1 MAGKFFK
8 TRPAISCLHMAREK
22 ERGAADENTSLLWT
36 VCQIVKIYS
45 KILERIAEIDLHY
58 KYSSAIT

>member
-1 MAGKFFK
+1 
-8 TRPAISCLHMAREK
+8 MAREK
-22 ERGAADENTSLLWT
+22 ERGAEDENTNLLWT

-58 KYSSAIT
+58 KYSSAIIIFK